1 MKDNEISQVVN
12 VVTPLLKKNT
22 FQEDMNM
29 KQEENLVEVQ
39 AGILCHRVALNY
51 MVAKVLG
58 YEPWIAKNNSIHHTV
73 RAEHK
78 SNNPQIKYVRL
89 SGSMTDSFDIYEDPA
104 LVGAFLFNRLYNYN
118 EVTVGAFYDA
128 KIYIAESERIIHKH
142 IVEPGTK
149 NVLSGKPIQSV
160 GTSAIE
166 AGFKLLVIEEMNL
179 ASLTDK
185 VEIPE
190 YLAQLLFPGKHG

>member
-39 AGILCHRVALNY
+39 VGILSGAALNY

-89 SGSMTDSFDIYEDPA
+89 SGTMTDSFDIYEDPA
-104 LVGAFLFNRLYNYN
+104 LVGEFLFNKLYQYIGIEIRDNISDMVNAKAYRASN
-118 EVTVGAFYDA
+118 IVSKDNIEKMAFGAT
-128 KIYIAESERIIHKH
+128 
-142 IVEPGTK
+142 P
-149 NVLSGKPIQSV
+149 Q
-160 GTSAIE
+160 E
-166 AGFKLLVIEEMNL
+166 AGFKLLVMDYL
-179 ASLTDK
+179 DLPTSTCLVK
-185 VEIPE
+185 IPE
-190 YLAQLLFPGKHG
+190 YVVHQSEIKYENN